1 MLIFMMRTLFQA
13 IEFDLKRIRLV
24 TILLWGLC
32 LPVHAQ
38 TPSFSAPSLPSLPSV
53 PQAPAAKSPTSLA
66 LPMVEAPASP
76 GDVKKTAVAPVAPP
90 AAPNPLADLPPPLP
104 ESSERITSAPT
115 TATPP
120 PLVLS
125 ESAPMAPPPTE
136 VGALPLPL
144 PPVAD
149 ASNDASRT
157 ARHDKSVGKPVLPP
171 PLDFGSNEDK
181 KKPEKPE
188 LKSWQTVLAPSV
200 IPPQTNFN
208 YRRQMLPSTISRASY
223 SPDNDHLPPAV
234 MREDYAR
241 LLANRAAANDVVATR
256 ALLNAG
262 ADNRNM
268 ALAAAQS
275 TGARDTAQLLLA
287 RGARSY

>member
-1 MLIFMMRTLFQA
+1 MLAFMMRMLIQD
-13 IEFDLKRIRLV
+13 IEFYLKRIRLV

-38 TPSFSAPSLPSLPSV
+38 TPSFSVPSLPSI

-66 LPMVEAPASP
+66 LPMVESP
-76 GDVKKTAVAPVAPP
+76 TLAGDVKKTVESTAEP

-115 TATPP
+115 TVTPP
-120 PLVLS
+120 PLVLN
-125 ESAPMAPPPTE
+125 APAPIAPPPAE
-136 VGALPLPL
+136 VGALSLPL
-144 PPVAD
+144 PPAVD
-149 ASNDASRT
+149 TPKT
-157 ARHDKSVGKPVLPP
+157 ARNDKALGKPVLPP
-171 PLDFGSNEDK
+171 SLDFGSNEDN
-181 KKPEKPE
+181 KKPQKPE

-200 IPPQTNFN
+200 IPPRTNFN
-208 YRRQMLPSTISRASY
+208 YRRQILPSTISRASY
-223 SPDNDHLPPAV
+223 STDNDHLPLAV

-241 LLANRAAANDVVATR
+241 LLANRAAANDVAATR

-275 TGARDTAQLLLA
+275 AGAGDTAQLLLA